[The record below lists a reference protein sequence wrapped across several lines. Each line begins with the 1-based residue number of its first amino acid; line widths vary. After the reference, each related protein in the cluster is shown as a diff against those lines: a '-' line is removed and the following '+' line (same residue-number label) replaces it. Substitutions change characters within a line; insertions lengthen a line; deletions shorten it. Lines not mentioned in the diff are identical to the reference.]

1 MDSIVLIGQASI
13 ITQGRDGNE
22 HEWIYRAREDD

>member
-13 ITQGRDGNE
+13 ITQGYGGRDQE
-22 HEWIYRAREDD
+22 RSWIRPLK